1 MSCGEGGSCGCGSG
15 DAAPDGAA
23 PIHFVAR
30 PTAGRPEVAD
40 EPFRPTEA
48 FPEGLMIGL
57 DVGSTTVKAVVV
69 DPARDATLW
78 RDYRRHETRQAETVL
93 DFLETIEAAFPETPR
108 RAFRLFA
115 TGSGA
120 GALVDLIG
128 GRFVQEVNAVSL
140 AVEALYPEVQSV
152 VELGGQDAKIIIY
165 RDLGER
171 GRKKIPSMND
181 KCAGGTGAVID
192 KIRAKLDIPPEALP
206 EMRYHGHTLHPVA
219 GKCGV
224 FAETD
229 INSLQKEGVPADDL
243 MASLYDSIIQQN
255 LSVLTRGHTLRPSV
269 LLLGGPNTFLSGLQE
284 CWRHHLK
291 ALWRERDIP
300 LPDPDADPDDYIL
313 TPEHAEY
320 FAALGATLFGR
331 QEVADDPDTGR
342 YHGTDLLRWQLEH
355 GRRAAR
361 AEAGSRGGLAASH
374 EELDAFLHEY
384 RPAPWQPATFRP
396 GETVEA
402 FLGIDGGSTSTK
414 GVLLDAD
421 GEVLVKAYRLSRGNP
436 IADTVEI
443 IGDLQRQVAAGA
455 RLQILGA
462 GTTGYAKE
470 ILQGVLKADTALV
483 ETVAH
488 TRACL
493 HHYPD
498 TDVVVDVGGQ
508 DIKLIFLR
516 DGRVRDFK
524 LNTQCSAGNG
534 YFLQATGGGFGFAV
548 EDYADIAFSADAM
561 PEFGY
566 GCAVFMQSDIVDFQ
580 RRGWQANE
588 IMAGLAA
595 VLPKNIW
602 HYVAQ
607 IPNPA
612 QLGSRFVLQGGTQH
626 NLAAVKAQVDF
637 LRERF
642 RRQGK
647 ECEIHVHRHCG
658 ESGAIGAALE
668 ACRLWREGRSTSFIG
683 VERSREIDYSVRRDE
698 STRCDFC
705 RNQCLRT
712 FIDVA
717 TSRGEERLIVA
728 TCEKG
733 EVEDVEH
740 MRRIKA
746 EMDAAKERAPNF
758 VEVAARQFFRK
769 VEVDAVADPPPRALP
784 VSPFRRRAAAR
795 RAAIER
801 RGQVRI
807 GIPRVLNVY
816 SHAPFFIGYFTSLGV
831 PARNLVFSD
840 YTDAEL
846 YRQGARRGSIDPCFP
861 SKLGIPHVHNLLTR
875 KHRPGKPLTH
885 ILFPMVQ
892 SFPTHLEGVL
902 ASRAC
907 PTVVATAEATHA
919 AFVKEG
925 DVFAEQGI
933 AFRKTLLNLDEPEL
947 CARQMVWDWGEE
959 LGITEAESRRAVDQ
973 GLQALEQQYADL
985 RRRQRETLEAL
996 ERDGGIGIVVLARPY
1011 HNDPGVHHEIV
1022 DELQRHGYP
1031 VFWQDALPSDPD
1043 LLERLFGDE
1052 LRAGEI
1058 ASPLEIADVWKNSYS
1073 ENSSRKLWAAKY
1085 VARHPNLVA
1094 VELSSFKCGHDAP
1107 VYTAIEEI
1115 VEGSGTPYFC
1125 FKDIDENKPGG
1136 SIRIRTETIA
1146 YFLERYRADILAGQP
1161 VPSQATAGAGA

>member
-1 MSCGEGGSCGCGSG
+1 MSCCGAEACDHDSRPAEG
-15 DAAPDGAA
+15 DTLPVRF
-23 PIHFVAR
+23 IAR
-30 PTAGRPEVAD
+30 PGAERPVPPN

-48 FPEGLMIGL
+48 YPEGLMIGL
-57 DVGSTTVKAVVV
+57 DVGSTTVKALVV

-78 RDYRRHETRQAETVL
+78 QDYRRHQTRQAETVL
-93 DFLETIEAAFPETPR
+93 DFLQAIEAAFPDTPR
-108 RAFRLFA
+108 TALRLFA

-128 GRFVQEVNAVSL
+128 AKFVQEVNAVSL

-165 RDLGER
+165 KDLGQR
-171 GRKKIPSMND
+171 GKKKIPSMND

-192 KIRAKLDIPPEALP
+192 KIRAKLDIPPEVLP
-206 EMRYHGHTLHPVA
+206 GMPYRGQTLHPVA

-229 INSLQKEGVPADDL
+229 INSLQKQGVPAGDL
-243 MASLYDSIIQQN
+243 MASLYESIIQQN
-255 LSVLTRGHTLRPSV
+255 LSVLARGHTLRPSV
-269 LLLGGPNTFLSGLQE
+269 LLLGGPNTFLTGLQE
-284 CWRHHLK
+284 CWRHNLK
-291 ALWRERDIP
+291 ALWQERNVA
-300 LPDPDADPDDYIL
+300 LPDPEGDPDDYII
-313 TPEHAEY
+313 TPENAEY

-331 QEVADDPDTGR
+331 QEVADDADIGR
-342 YHGTDLLRWQLEH
+342 YHGTDLLCWQLEH

-361 AEAGSRGGLAASH
+361 GEGGRRGGLAAGT
-374 EELDAFLHEY
+374 EELDAFLHEF
-384 RPAPWQPATFRP
+384 RPEPWQPATFRP
-396 GETVEA
+396 GQMVEA

-414 GVLLDAD
+414 GVLMDTD
-421 GEVLVKAYRLSRGNP
+421 GQVLAKAYRLSQGNP

-443 IGDLQRQVAAGA
+443 IDRLHRQVADAGA
-455 RLQILGA
+455 ALKILGT
-462 GTTGYAKE
+462 GTTGYAKD

-488 TRACL
+488 TQACL
-493 HHYPD
+493 HHYAD

-508 DIKLIFLR
+508 DIKLIFLK

-534 YFLQATGGGFGFAV
+534 YFLQATGGGFGFPV
-548 EDYADIAFSADAM
+548 EEYADIAFSADAM

-612 QLGSRFVLQGGTQH
+612 LLGRKFVLQGGTQR

-642 RRQGK
+642 RKQGA

-668 ACRLWREGRSTSFIG
+668 ARRLWREGRSTEFIG
-683 VERSREIDYSVRRDE
+683 LERSREIDYTARRDE
-698 STRCDFC
+698 STRCNFC
-705 RNQCLRT
+705 KNQCLRT
-712 FIDVA
+712 FIDVV
-717 TSRGEERLIVA
+717 TGRGRERLIVA

-746 EMDAAKERAPNF
+746 AMDAAKERAPNF
-758 VEVAARQFFRK
+758 VEIAARQMFRQVK
-769 VEVDAVADPPPRALP
+769 VDDVADPLP
-784 VSPFRRRAAAR
+784 CPSLLHPLRRRQLAR
-795 RAAIER
+795 RAAMER
-801 RGQVRI
+801 REVVRI
-807 GIPRVLNVY
+807 GIPRVLNLY

-831 PARNLVFSD
+831 PFRNLVFSD

-846 YRQGARRGSIDPCFP
+846 YKQGAKRGAIDPCYP
-861 SKLGIPHVHNLLTR
+861 SKLGIAHVHNLLVR
-875 KHRPGKPLTH
+875 KHRRNRPLTH
-885 ILFPMVQ
+885 IFFPMVQ
-892 SFPTHLEGVL
+892 SFPSHLHGIQ
-902 ASRAC
+902 ASSAC
-907 PTVVATAEATHA
+907 PTAVATAEATHA

-925 DVFAEQGI
+925 DLFRERGI
-933 AFRKTLLNLDEPEL
+933 RFKKTLLNLDEPAL

-959 LGITEAESRRAVDQ
+959 LGITEEESRRAVDQ
-973 GLQALEQQYADL
+973 GLGAMEDQYVDL
-985 RRRQRETLEAL
+985 RRRQRETLDQL
-996 ERDGGIGIVVLARPY
+996 ERDGGIGVVVLARPY

-1031 VFWQDALPSDPD
+1031 VLWQDALPTDPD
-1043 LLERLFGDE
+1043 ILERLFGAE
-1052 LRAGEI
+1052 VRAGEI

-1085 VARHPNLVA
+1085 VARHPSLVA

-1107 VYTAIEEI
+1107 VYTAVEEI
-1115 VEGSGTPYFC
+1115 VERSGTPYFC
-1125 FKDIDENKPGG
+1125 FKDIDENRPSG
-1136 SIRIRTETIA
+1136 SIKIRTETIA
-1146 YFLERYRADILAGQP
+1146 YFLTRYSDPRR
-1161 VPSQATAGAGA
+1161 